1 MQSLPAGY
9 RAIVIGASGAIGAA
23 LVEALRADAACAEVV
38 ALGRRPGSHGHVLGE
53 PRIDVLSEA
62 SIAAAAQALA
72 GSAPYHVTVNATGA
86 VHLDATAP
94 EKRLAELPA
103 DALMRAFA
111 INAIAPALLIKHFTP
126 LLPGAG
132 RCLFASLS
140 ARVGSIGDNR
150 KGGWYGYRASKAAQN
165 MLVKTAA
172 IEVARRR
179 PEAVLAALHP
189 GTVASRL
196 SAAVIGDAPVTAPAD
211 AAAHLLAVLDA
222 LTPAQSGGFFAYD
235 GSVIAW

>member
-1 MQSLPAGY
+1 MKSLPSGY

-23 LVEALRADAACAEVV
+23 LVEALCADAACAEVV
-38 ALGRRPGSHGHVLGE
+38 ALGRQTDARTDVPGGR
-53 PRIDVLSEA
+53 RIDVLSEA

-72 GSAPYHVTVNATGA
+72 GRAPFHVVINATGA
-86 VHLDATAP
+86 LHINGTAP
-94 EKRLAELPA
+94 EKRLAELNA

-126 LLPGAG
+126 LLPSAG
-132 RCLFASLS
+132 RSLFASLS

-165 MLVKTAA
+165 MLIRTAA

-235 GSVIAW
+235 GSVIPW

>member
-1 MQSLPAGY
+1 MQSLPNGY

-23 LVEALRADAACAEVV
+23 LVEALRGDAACAEVV
-38 ALGRRPGSHGHVLGE
+38 ALGRRPGSHSNALGE
-53 PRIDVLSEA
+53 PGIDVLSEA
-62 SIAAAAQALA
+62 SIAAAAQALT
-72 GSAPYHVTVNATGA
+72 GRAPFHVVVNATGA
-86 VHLDATAP
+86 LHLDGTAP
-94 EKRLAELPA
+94 EKRLAELNA
-103 DALMRAFA
+103 DGLMRAFA
-111 INAIAPALLIKHFTP
+111 INAVAPALLIKHFTP
-126 LLPGAG
+126 LLPSAG
-132 RCLFASLS
+132 RSLFASLS

-189 GTVASRL
+189 GTVVSRL

-235 GSVIAW
+235 GSAIAW